1 MQNTQLFNNDEQK
14 RIATFNPRQIA
25 REKAEK
31 ENLIKMNIA
40 SEIYLTQNIGIYY
53 NDIMQDIDE
62 DIFASCRSLLDWM
75 RDKDYMRK
83 GKRIQRDG
91 IITEYKRTYP
101 DHFENSKWQTYN
113 LPKFIAFLV
122 YKLTDKNY
130 VNGIKKAD
138 LFKRSLIDT
147 DWFMKAVT
155 VAGVRLMED
164 LYDTNSLTS
173 KKAREAIYL
182 KKTILAL
189 LEKTGRIIGR
199 STKNHNASYMR
210 YELEEITLQTM
221 KSTQKHIQS
230 LINANDEEMKIFHEY
245 EGVFHNALEDV
256 RKNIL
261 HIGYEKK

>member
-1 MQNTQLFNNDEQK
+1 MVYSASIIPPSPSHSHVSMIS
-14 RIATFNPRQIA
+14 IAFLSSVMV
-25 REKAEK
+25 
-31 ENLIKMNIA
+31 LI
-40 SEIYLTQNIGIYY
+40 
-53 NDIMQDIDE
+53 
-62 DIFASCRSLLDWM
+62 DWM
-75 RDKDYMRK
+75 RDKDYLRK

-91 IITEYKRTYP
+91 IITEYRRAYP
-101 DHFENSKWQTYN
+101 DHFHSGKWQTYN

-122 YKLTDKNY
+122 YKLTNKDY
-130 VNGIKKAD
+130 VNGRKKAD
-138 LFKRSLIDT
+138 LFKRSFIDQ

-199 STKNHNASYMR
+199 STKNHNATYMR

-245 EGVFHNALEDV
+245 EGIFHNALEDV

-261 HIGYEKK
+261 FIEHETD